1 MNTYIEQLKARFAQN
16 KEGIFHSLNF
26 ELMEIVGE
34 KLSLTIRAEKWAVL
48 SHSEPEIHTGLI
60 TLLLDSIFGFA
71 VMANLKEPA
80 AIATINLNINF
91 IESVEIDS
99 DFRIE
104 VEVVEI
110 NGSIAIVQGDVL
122 IDSTGTRAAY
132 GNGSFMIGTKGPS
145 LMNGGTI

>member
-26 ELMEIVGE
+26 ELMEMVGE
-34 KLSLTIRAEKWAVL
+34 KLSLTIKPERWAAL
-48 SHSEPEIHTGLI
+48 STSEPVVHTGLI

-71 VMANLKEPA
+71 IMASLKEPV
-80 AIATINLNINF
+80 AIAMINLNIDF
-91 IESVEIDS
+91 IENVGIDT

-104 VEVVEI
+104 VEIVEL
-110 NGSIAIVQGDVL
+110 NGSLAIVQGDVF

-145 LMNGGTI
+145 FMNGEST